1 MMAMLSFKG
10 YSQSKTPQEKI
21 RILKNGYIIQL
32 TSDNASVKKG
42 SLVIEGD
49 KIKEILYE
57 EVSEIADADIIE
69 YTREICV
76 TRIGRCS
83 CSFSHSS

>member
-49 KIKEILYE
+49 KIKRDSL
-57 EVSEIADADIIE
+57 
-69 YTREICV
+69 
-76 TRIGRCS
+76 
-83 CSFSHSS
+83 